1 MTRGRPGLALARR
14 QRARGERRVVRRE
27 GEPADADPAALRARQ
42 LRPGGEIVDGWETRR
57 RREPGHDWALIRLG
71 ARSHH
76 RDRRRHQLLHRQLSD
91 ACRIEACGVE
101 GYPSVDALQAASWDT
116 VVDWTD
122 LRGDS
127 HNVLPVSSTS
137 RYTHIRLVIATDGG
151 VARLRVNGDPCP
163 DPLEVDGLTVDLAGR
178 FYGGEVESSSDN
190 FYSTATVLNHPHL
203 AQNMGEGWE
212 TARRRGPG
220 HDWAV
225 IRLAAPGR
233 IDMVEVDTCYYKCN
247 ASKFFALYSVDG
259 EKAPA
264 ADSDEWQE
272 LIPRTPLQPDTRQR
286 FRLPASA
293 HTTTYVRLDVFPD
306 GGVSRLRLLGRVH
319 EDARA
324 ELGRRWFNALPADHA
339 QKVLVDRCGLTIK
352 AAAELVGSRPLT
364 DEDLQ
369 NAGDSLRKLVLGED
383 RR

>member
-1 MTRGRPGLALARR
+1 MTINLASRALGASVLAANDESFGEKENLVVDAAANFVPGNY
-14 QRARGERRVVRRE
+14 GHK
-27 GEPADADPAALRARQ
+27 
-42 LRPGGEIVDGWETRR
+42 GEIVDGWETRR
-57 RREPGHDWALIRLG
+57 RGHPGEDWAIVRLG
-71 ARSHH
+71 SPGVITEIDVDTSFFTGNFPERC
-76 RDRRRHQLLHRQLSD
+76 RID
-91 ACRIEACGVE
+91 ACGLE
-101 GYPSVDALQAASWDT
+101 GYPSVDALQAATWDT

-190 FYSTATVLNHPHL
+190 FYSTATALNHPHL
-203 AQNMGEGWE
+203 AQHMGEGWE

-264 ADSDEWQE
+264 ADSEEWQE

-293 HTTTYVRLDVFPD
+293 HPTTYVRLDVFPD

-324 ELGRRWFNALPADHA
+324 ELGRRWFNTLPPDHA
-339 QKVLVDRCGLTIK
+339 QQVLVDRCGLTIK
-352 AAAELVGSRPLT
+352 AAAELVGTRPLT
-364 DEDLQ
+364 DDDLQ

-383 RR
+383 RS